1 MDIIVNLWYDDCI
14 RQLLLGLVAT
24 GIISIVKYASSYA
37 ANSSAFKYSAVVL
50 LAACGA
56 LYSEVW
62 DDGVLSSTGFISNFV
77 SIMAFSIG
85 GYQTIG
91 KAAKGILQKY
101 VPQKDEEDEL
111 VQEQTSGDC

>member
-1 MDIIVNLWYDDCI
+1 MDFLTNLWYDDCV

-37 ANSSAFKYSAVVL
+37 AKSSAFKYCAVVF

-62 DDGVLSSTGFISNFV
+62 DDGVISSTGFISNFV
-77 SIMAFSIG
+77 SIVAFSIG

-101 VPQKDEEDEL
+101 VPQKEDEDEL
-111 VQEQTSGDC
+111 VQAENS